1 MDEVRTIDE
10 VLLEAVNVLNNLTV
24 PVALVESVGIPI
36 AKVKN
41 NLMLCVNALAE
52 ERKKAEP
59 AATEKEQGGESE

>member
-1 MDEVRTIDE
+1 MEEKRTIDE

-24 PVALVESVGIPI
+24 PIAMVESIGVPI

-41 NLMLCVNALAE
+41 NLVLCVNAIVE

-59 AATEKEQGGESE
+59 AAEQGGEEE

>member
-52 ERKKAEP
+52 ERKKAEQ
-59 AATEKEQGGESE
+59 AAAQQR

>member
-1 MDEVRTIDE
+1 MDEVRTIDD

-52 ERKKAEP
+52 ERKKAES
-59 AATEKEQGGESE
+59 AAAEKEQGGESE

>member
-1 MDEVRTIDE
+1 MEEVRTIDE

-24 PVALVESVGIPI
+24 PIAMVESIGVPI

-52 ERKKAEP
+52 ERKKAES
-59 AATEKEQGGESE
+59 AAAEKEQGGESE

>member
-52 ERKKAEP
+52 ERKKAES
-59 AATEKEQGGESE
+59 AAAEKEQGGESE